1 MAVIRKAGWH
11 DSMKRTWTLGAP
23 PPARMARKG
32 KDVVESAKKS
42 LQKDCHTPRLVDK
55 ELCTWH
61 KHPITPVRP
70 YPVANAQQT
79 MSNKGKTILAPTL
92 LSARKRDSADLQPT
106 PTMSLPRDR
115 LWFECL
121 AS

>member
-32 KDVVESAKKS
+32 KDVVESTKKS

-61 KHPITPVRP
+61 KHPITPDRP

-92 LSARKRDSADLQPT
+92 LFARKWDSADLRPT

-121 AS
+121 TS